1 MITLRLA
8 RQAGPTLPALP
19 LAIPAALSLA
29 SAASSGQAGPGVG
42 NVPQGTQS
50 NASYAASFRDA

>member
-50 NASYAASFRDA
+50 NASYA